1 MRVQSIVVVIGVDIN
16 HRRSRGKLSSVCR
29 FRADITWLATS
40 HTYAWSARHCRPGQA
55 DLLPAQEGVSWGLSL
70 PQTSLKEGQIIPV
83 FIWID
88 NSTDKN
94 QSHYYCCN
102 YSFLKHIRIF
112 DSTGQRLI
120 SSDEANILKSRTKG
134 GDVIE
139 SCSCSSY
146 TSVGP
151 RSQSVVDYGNLALAF
166 TLKPGR
172 YFLTVKYP
180 GVLTAEIQNEKL
192 PAETAGINF
201 TIQAK

>member
-1 MRVQSIVVVIGVDIN
+1 MPGVPDTADP
-16 HRRSRGKLSSVCR
+16 GKPI
-29 FRADITWLATS
+29 F
-40 HTYAWSARHCRPGQA
+40 
-55 DLLPAQEGVSWGLSL
+55 LPAQEGVSWGLSL